1 MKNVIKYSE
10 GAKDYYLC
18 AESAGKVQ
26 FRVSFIGVTL
36 MLCRLNEAMNLSC
49 FRG

>member
-10 GAKDYYLC
+10 GGKDYYLC

-36 MLCRLNEAMNLSC
+36 MLCGLSVVMDL
-49 FRG
+49 